1 MALISSLPWYKYCDA
16 APSCRLKKW
25 YHSIYM
31 QFAHVAI
38 FLNSVGNTRALLPTT
53 CPVSEANFIFTF
65 ILYIVNFGNMQSFF
79 YLHNFHCR
87 THCFLP
93 IHFFML
99 PLFVCPS
106 WSKYFNSIF
115 AFHSILIFILNRNV
129 FLPANNYWSYLVYRK
144 KFDLFKQKVCKRKE
158 DFSCQQLPLAYI
170 EK

>member
-53 CPVSEANFIFTF
+53 GLWGQFYFYLY

-79 YLHNFHCR
+79 YLHDFHCR
-87 THCFLP
+87 THCFFP

-144 KFDLFKQKVCKRKE
+144 NSTFLNKKFAKGKKVLA
-158 DFSCQQLPLAYI
+158 FSNFPSPT
-170 EK
+170 